1 MNTKE
6 QKQNADGK
14 SIEIRIAGHPVQLSF
29 TKEADTAIAQRVR
42 NCLLDAYIRRNAG
55 RT

>member
-6 QKQNADGK
+6 QHADREK
-14 SIEIRIAGHPVQLSF
+14 NMEIRIAGHPVQLSF
-29 TKEADTAIAQRVR
+29 AREADAAIARQVR

-55 RT
+55 KA